1 MRRFFS
7 GILGVMLLAGS
18 AAVVRADSIFNF
30 DNIAAGTPTPFFDT
44 NNGVTATFTG
54 SISDG
59 FIVQSANQ
67 FQGFVGGNNLYQ
79 QDPPYTFITLRI
91 GFSGPQAS
99 TAFNFAL
106 NGTSNA
112 TLTLTPFLAGS
123 AVGSPF
129 TVGSS
134 LSSDGVYSLGS
145 LAFNPGLDFDSF
157 ELSSNVEA
165 IALDDLSVSPAEV
178 SGVPEPA
185 PVALLL
191 FGMAGMLGLVRHRQ
205 QRAAAVRYPRF

>member
-1 MRRFFS
+1 MRELFT
-7 GILGVMLLAGS
+7 GIVGVILLAGS

-30 DNIAAGTPTPFFDT
+30 DNIPDSTTTAFSDT
-44 NNGVTATFTG
+44 SNGVTATFT
-54 SISDG
+54 SNIADG

-91 GFSGPQAS
+91 GFSAPQAS
-99 TAFNFAL
+99 TVFNFAL

-112 TLTLTPFLAGS
+112 TLTLTPFLAGA

-134 LSSDGVYSLGS
+134 LSSDSVYSYGS

-165 IALDDLSVSPAEV
+165 IALDDLSVSPAAV

-191 FGMAGMLGLVRHRQ
+191 FGMAGMLAFVRYRQ
-205 QRAAAVRYPRF
+205 QRSSALRFSRF